1 MNLPRTWTAALVSFF
16 LATSFATGQEKDD
29 SQKNVRV
36 KLEAL
41 NLYDGLP
48 SAGTNT
54 LAFVGMR
61 FGKDTTTEKDKSGKL
76 LYLRTIDGRSRW
88 LPDNAIEIT
97 LEISENGAKRT
108 ETMRLENFEPKT
120 VLLRENREL
129 GWREVLRL
137 IPVYEPN
144 QLPSAHVGG

>member
-1 MNLPRTWTAALVSFF
+1 MLASSWQRVSRQGKKKTIPKRTCGATRSAQLV
-16 LATSFATGQEKDD
+16 
-29 SQKNVRV
+29 RW
-36 KLEAL
+36 
-41 NLYDGLP
+41 
-48 SAGTNT
+48 
-54 LAFVGMR
+54 LAFSRNEHPSFCRYEFRKGHDNRERQVCPL
-61 FGKDTTTEKDKSGKL
+61 GKL

-88 LPDNAIEIT
+88 LPDNPIEIT

-120 VLLRENREL
+120 VLLRENRGL
-129 GWREVLRL
+129 GWRELLRL